1 MTNAEKY
8 KEEIEDLAKLECC
21 RCGIHCA
28 AHYIQMNSEKC
39 PSDCMA
45 CRSTT
50 IDWLLQEYVEPPVDW
65 SKVKP
70 GTKFVYPCKPSLMY
84 PDGIAKKK
92 FAFYVNDVIWVMGWE
107 SGEVYPLTNVDIST
121 IELRDW

>member
-8 KEEIEDLAKLECC
+8 KEEIEELAKLECC

-28 AHYIQMNSEKC
+28 AHYIKTNSKKC
-39 PSDCMA
+39 PRDCMA

-70 GTKFVYPCKPSLMY
+70 GTM
-84 PDGIAKKK
+84 
-92 FAFYVNDVIWVMGWE
+92 IWVRNNDAQYW
-107 SGEVYPLTNVDIST
+107 S
-121 IELRDW
+121 LREFAMYHDNRIWCYENRLHDSMQRWNYGRLE